1 VLHQKETHV
10 ATHERKRRSLRT
22 TLLYAFVAMTLLP
35 ALVAAVSGYLSI
47 DATMREQSRSIVLEH
62 GRVAGSLVDD
72 RMTAQRNA
80 LTLIAKDRDVVGDT
94 TGGEAASYRLRD
106 SLKTTGFDYLL
117 LLAAS
122 GRGLASSGLTENV
135 DRRADALI
143 DTAGGGNAASSF
155 QVISR
160 TELDAVDL
168 GGRGELALV
177 ETKGGAKPAA
187 PIGSLAL
194 VSAVPVRDAKGT
206 VRAVLV
212 GVEVLNRSTSLVDTI
227 AERLGG
233 TATVFQGV
241 VRISTTV
248 KNPQGARAIGTWA
261 SDAVQAAYEAK
272 SSFVGEALVVGS
284 RYMTDYEP
292 LRGFDGRQI
301 GMLYVGIPLDPYT
314 QARNTFLLRLFVA
327 LAACVAI
334 AVLAAAPIAKW
345 LVEPVTKVG
354 EAAEHVAAGD
364 LRTEVPLSGTAEL
377 VRLGESFNRMTG
389 SLSRMISDVRHA
401 VEGLREA
408 STSILSSSE
417 QQAQTVTRQVAAATE
432 TTATLEEMAT
442 SYRAVAMSAEEVR
455 RIAEDALE
463 AARDGQATLEES
475 IAAADDLHRTAGST
489 SESAREVEDVS
500 ERIGE
505 VLVLIDSIAEQTKI
519 LALNAAIEAARAGDA
534 GKGFSVVA
542 SEIRSLATSVG
553 RSTAQIEEMV
563 DGIRAAT
570 TKLTKTAEQQAVLSE
585 KGSALGHRASD
596 AFNDILEQLS
606 ATTGAARE
614 IAVAAQQQRSAAEQ
628 VFLAM
633 QQVTV
638 AASESSQAADEL
650 ARAARAVDD
659 HGRTLE
665 SGIEGFR
672 L

>member
-1 VLHQKETHV
+1 M
-10 ATHERKRRSLRT
+10 ATREKRRRSLRT
-22 TLLYAFVAMTLLP
+22 TLMYAFVAMTVLP
-35 ALVAAVSGYLSI
+35 ALVAAVGGYLSI
-47 DATMREQSRSIVLEH
+47 DQTMNEQSRAIVSEH
-62 GRVAGSLVDD
+62 GRVAGGLVDD
-72 RMTAQRNA
+72 RMTAHRNA
-80 LTLIAKDRDVVGDT
+80 LTLIAKDRNVVGDA

-106 SLKTTGFDYLL
+106 ALKTADFDYLL
-117 LLAAS
+117 LLDSS
-122 GRGLASSGLTENV
+122 GRSLASSGLTANV
-135 DRRADALI
+135 DRPADGLVE
-143 DTAGGGNAASSF
+143 TAGGGKAASSI
-155 QVISR
+155 QVIDPS
-160 TELDAVDL
+160 ELAAVDL
-168 GGRGELALV
+168 ADRGKMTLV

-187 PIGSLAL
+187 PSGALAL

-212 GVEVLNRSTSLVDTI
+212 GVQVLNRSTALVDTI

-233 TATVFQGV
+233 TATIFQGV

-248 KNPQGARAIGTWA
+248 KNAQGERAIGTWA
-261 SDAVQAAYEAK
+261 ADPVQTAYATKK
-272 SSFVGEALVVGS
+272 SFIGEALVVGS

-292 LRGFDGRQI
+292 VRGLDGKQV
-301 GMLYVGIPLDPYT
+301 GMLYVGIALDPYT
-314 QARNTFLLRLFVA
+314 QARNAFLQRLFLA
-327 LAACVAI
+327 LSVCVVL
-334 AVLAAAPIAKW
+334 AVLVAGPIAKW
-345 LVEPVTKVG
+345 LAEPVSRVG
-354 EAAEHVAAGD
+354 QAAELVAGGD
-364 LRTEVPLSGTAEL
+364 LRAEVPLSGTAEL
-377 VRLGESFNRMTG
+377 VLLGESFNRMTG

-401 VEGLREA
+401 VMGLREA

-432 TTATLEEMAT
+432 TTATLEQMAS
-442 SYRAVAMSAEEVR
+442 SYRAVATSAAEVR
-455 RIAEDALE
+455 RIAEEALE

-475 IAAADDLHRTAGST
+475 IAAADDVHRTAGAT
-489 SESAREVEDVS
+489 SESAHEVEDVS

-505 VLVLIDSIAEQTKI
+505 VLTLIDSIAEQTKI

-553 RSTAQIEEMV
+553 RSTAQIEGMV
-563 DGIRAAT
+563 NGIRAAT
-570 TKLTKTAEQQAVLSE
+570 AKLSKTAEEQATLSE
-585 KGSALGHRASD
+585 RGSALGHRASD

-614 IAVAAQQQRSAAEQ
+614 IAVAAQQQRTAVEQ
-628 VFLAM
+628 VVLAM
-633 QQVTV
+633 QQVTI

-665 SGIEGFR
+665 KGVEGFH